1 MAFIAADLERLIPCI
16 LLQGIVSSSLKTR
29 ENLLHSLHASVQE
42 LQEAWNALET
52 WHHQSC
58 MPVEGAMFQ
67 ALQKADKSKLVDPQV
82 GLLGTD
88 S

>member
-1 MAFIAADLERLIPCI
+1 M
-16 LLQGIVSSSLKTR
+16 SSTLKSR
-29 ENLLHSLHASVQE
+29 ESLLHSLHASVQE

-58 MPVEGAMFQ
+58 MPVEGAIFQ
-67 ALQKADKSKLVDPQV
+67 ALQKADKSKLADLQV